1 MEETHDPEC
10 VRGCVGKVTDKK
22 LCVIAQK
29 AMRQATGYFSGYIC
43 KRQPVGRFE
52 LRQAGR
58 NLPLLQPKLLS
69 QKNVAGQLAQVV
81 NRMFCTFETRGK
93 LRTAAEEHNL
103 AANSVEEDKMNAEFI
118 CLFVQAK
125 LSGYDLLN
133 RLEHEEGNESA
144 NEYIYLRSKKI
155 PHPDGAEE
163 YRWYNFADVYGFRP
177 PLEILFYLSPWEF
190 TQWFHK
196 QRLR

>member
-1 MEETHDPEC
+1 MEETHDSEC
-10 VRGCVGKVTDKK
+10 GLGCVGKISDKK

-58 NLPLLQPKLLS
+58 NLPLLLQPKLLD
-69 QKNVAGQLAQVV
+69 QKNASGQMAQVV
-81 NRMFCTFETRGK
+81 SKMFCTSETRGK

-103 AANSVEEDKMNAEFI
+103 GANSCEGDAMSAEFI
-118 CLFVQAK
+118 CLFSKEK

-133 RLEHEEGNESA
+133 RLEHEEGNENA
-144 NEYIYLRSKKI
+144 NEYTYLRSKKV
-155 PHPDGAEE
+155 PQPGGGEE
-163 YRWYNFADVYGFRP
+163 YR
-177 PLEILFYLSPWEF
+177 
-190 TQWFHK
+190 
-196 QRLR
+196 

>member
-1 MEETHDPEC
+1 MEETHDSEC
-10 VRGCVGKVTDKK
+10 GLGCVGKISDKK

-58 NLPLLQPKLLS
+58 NLPLLQPRLLD
-69 QKNVAGQLAQVV
+69 QRNVSGQIAQVV
-81 NRMFCTFETRGK
+81 NKMFCTSETRGK

-103 AANSVEEDKMNAEFI
+103 GANSCEGDAMSAEFI
-118 CLFVQAK
+118 CLFSKEK

-133 RLEHEEGNESA
+133 RLEHEEGNENA
-144 NEYIYLRSKKI
+144 NEYTYLRSKKV
-155 PHPDGAEE
+155 PQPGGGEE
-163 YRWYNFADVYGFRP
+163 YR
-177 PLEILFYLSPWEF
+177 
-190 TQWFHK
+190 
-196 QRLR
+196 

>member
-1 MEETHDPEC
+1 MRNKKGSKRKSLCEEVCKQDFPKTKQLTLIPKVICRGAAAINKLIVKGRRNSLCLLLPVRRCRWFSGTSPCLAVWTGSNTHIAPNLRIPLMVETHDPEC
-10 VRGCVGKVTDKK
+10 MRGCVGKVSDKK

-93 LRTAAEEHNL
+93 LY
-103 AANSVEEDKMNAEFI
+103 EFLGR
-118 CLFVQAK
+118 CNV
-125 LSGYDLLN
+125 
-133 RLEHEEGNESA
+133 
-144 NEYIYLRSKKI
+144 
-155 PHPDGAEE
+155 
-163 YRWYNFADVYGFRP
+163 
-177 PLEILFYLSPWEF
+177 
-190 TQWFHK
+190 
-196 QRLR
+196 